1 MLERHELDG
10 VVDGLEVRARWRA
23 FHVAAT
29 VLFTAAVLALVT
41 GVAVALVMR

>member
-10 VVDGLEVRARWRA
+10 IVDGLEARARWRA

-29 VLFTAAVLALVT
+29 VLVAAAVLALAV
-41 GVAVALVMR
+41 GVAVAVVMR